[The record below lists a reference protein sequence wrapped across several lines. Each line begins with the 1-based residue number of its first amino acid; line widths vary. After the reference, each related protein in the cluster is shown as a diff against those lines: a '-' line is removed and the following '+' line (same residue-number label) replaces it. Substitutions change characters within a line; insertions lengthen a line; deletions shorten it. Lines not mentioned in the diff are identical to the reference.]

1 MTRSI
6 ISGSSAFDAS
16 EFADYDLLEPF
27 FVTIS
32 SPGEFEYHQHILCL
46 FDLDSLRQPLGCKTP
61 EGGSIL

>member
-1 MTRSI
+1 
-6 ISGSSAFDAS
+6 
-16 EFADYDLLEPF
+16 LEPF

-32 SPGEFEYHQHILCL
+32 APGEVEYHQHVICL